1 MGILILPKKRNW
13 YLKEP
18 DNEIDRRIYRY
29 YEVYKRVFWRIY
41 KKVGVI
47 EYKEVANKEN
57 IGAILTA
64 KFCPPDDSKAGRHF
78 YGPGGT
84 VI

>member
-1 MGILILPKKRNW
+1 MGFCIFPNKKKW

-47 EYKEVANKEN
+47 RYYEVDDCEN
-57 IGAILTA
+57 VDKLLTA
-64 KFCPPDDSKAGRHF
+64 KFCKPTKEL
-78 YGPGGT
+78 
-84 VI
+84 

>member
-1 MGILILPKKRNW
+1 MGFFIFPEKKKW

-29 YEVYKRVFWRIY
+29 YEVYRRVFWHIY

-47 EYKEVANKEN
+47 RYCEVDDCEN
-57 IGAILTA
+57 ADKLLTA
-64 KFCPPDDSKAGRHF
+64 KFS
-78 YGPGGT
+78 GGAT
-84 VI
+84 S

>member
-1 MGILILPKKRNW
+1 MIFPKKKKW

-29 YEVYKRVFWRIY
+29 YEVYRRVFWFIY

-47 EYKEVANKEN
+47 RYCEVDDCKNVDKL
-57 IGAILTA
+57 LTA
-64 KFCPPDDSKAGRHF
+64 KFS
-78 YGPGGT
+78 GGAT
-84 VI
+84 S

>member
-1 MGILILPKKRNW
+1 MGFFIFPEKKKW

-29 YEVYKRVFWRIY
+29 YEVYRRVFWLIY

-47 EYKEVANKEN
+47 RYYEVDDCKNVDKL
-57 IGAILTA
+57 LTA
-64 KFCPPDDSKAGRHF
+64 RFGT
-78 YGPGGT
+78 GGT
-84 VI
+84 TP